1 MDTKNDVLYPD
12 RASKL
17 KKTWIGGAVFAFLAV
32 TGFVGISSST
42 TVNGEVTQSSTLD
55 LIKLIGGPIVAYIG
69 ARLVMES
76 RQYAGT
82 AASQLLVTGIA
93 FVVLGLSALAW
104 GITLA
109 L

>member
-1 MDTKNDVLYPD
+1 MDTKQDVLYPD

-17 KKTWIGGAVFAFLAV
+17 KKTWIGGAVFALLAV

-42 TVNGEVTQSSTLD
+42 TVNGVVTQSSTLD
-55 LIKLIGGPIVAYIG
+55 LIKLIGGPIVAVIG

-76 RQYAGT
+76 RQYAGN
-82 AASQLLVTGIA
+82 AASQLLATGVA
-93 FVVLGLSALAW
+93 FVVLGLAALAW

-109 L
+109 V

>member
-1 MDTKNDVLYPD
+1 METKNDALHPD

-17 KKTWIGGAVFAFLAV
+17 KKTWIGGVVFAFLAV
-32 TGFVGISSST
+32 TGFVGIRSST

-69 ARLVMES
+69 AQLVMES

-82 AASQLLVTGIA
+82 AASQLLATGIA
-93 FVVLGLSALAW
+93 FVVLGLGALAW

>member
-1 MDTKNDVLYPD
+1 MDAKQDVLYPE
-12 RASKL
+12 RASRL
-17 KKTWIGGAVFAFLAV
+17 KKTWIGGAVFALLAV

-76 RQYAGT
+76 REYVGN
-82 AASQLLVTGIA
+82 AASRLLATGIV
-93 FVVLGLSALAW
+93 FVALGLGALAW
-104 GITLA
+104 GIVLA

>member
-1 MDTKNDVLYPD
+1 MDTKNDALYPD

-17 KKTWIGGAVFAFLAV
+17 KKTWIAGAVFAVLAV

-55 LIKLIGGPIVAYIG
+55 LIKLVGGPIVAFIG
-69 ARLVMES
+69 ARLAMES
-76 RQYAGT
+76 RQYAGN
-82 AASQLLVTGIA
+82 AASQLLATGIG
-93 FVVLGLSALAW
+93 FVVLGLAALAW